1 MASLIKPLVLG
12 LALAL
17 GGTAWAQDSATSD
30 EGASAPQGEQ
40 PANAR
45 QTYLLEKFTDWEA
58 RCETTPNGKDTCH
71 LYQMLREPNG
81 NPVAEM
87 IVFGAEPREN
97 AVAFMTVITPLS
109 TLLPPGLAISIDN
122 SKPIRLPFSFCIQ
135 IGCFVRVPMAAD
147 SVAALKAGAKAS
159 IRIVPADA
167 PDKPVDIPV
176 SLSGFTAGFEAVNL
190 ANGVQQ

>member
-1 MASLIKPLVLG
+1 MASFTKPLL

-17 GGTAWAQDSATSD
+17 TLGSAAGAQDTPAPA
-30 EGASAPQGEQ
+30 EGAAQQGQQ

-58 RCETTPNGKDTCH
+58 RCETVAEGKDTCH
-71 LYQMLREPNG
+71 LYQMLRESNG

-87 IVFGAEPREN
+87 IVFGVAPREN
-97 AVAFMTVITPLS
+97 AVAFLTIITPLS
-109 TLLPPGLAISIDN
+109 TLLPPGLAISIDD
-122 SKPIRLPFSFCIQ
+122 SKPIVLPFSFCIQ

-147 SVAALKAGAKAS
+147 SVAAMKKGAKAS